1 MPPEEVLQALYA
13 GLSSEVPTVARNAAI
28 ALGALALCG
37 PLCPAP
43 AEDVLDRLLL
53 LLRTPTIAA
62 ATAGGAAV
70 GAAAAVDAMEGL
82 DAARVS
88 EVASGLFTLAARGGG
103 GEEDAAAAA
112 AAVVALG
119 WVAGSCLS
127 GAAPDAQIVQDVF
140 SLAVFTLTELVP
152 SLEAV
157 LQSVLALLPVGRRGE
172 GGGHVSWAA
181 VRTRVVDAALAA
193 FMSLPLGD
201 SAPIACAAVA
211 ALASIVEEAKAEA
224 DAFSPLVPAV
234 LKACSSS
241 AASMGAGS
249 AEYGALIGSLAA
261 LPRIVAALSAA
272 GLAANVD
279 FVTRADMPATVLAN
293 APDACVHAVALAT
306 QAALLAQRSHAALHA
321 DASTGAD
328 KSAAKEVE
336 SFVNIVAEE
345 GVRAKRMPRSR
356 YAAAAVAQ
364 ALAALLGSGPE
375 QGGVRP
381 ACRAG
386 PAMGLLHEP
395 QASSAQLCKLAVT
408 ALERSCLDSAKAN
421 RLATWLLAR
430 CSRVRAHP
438 RSAYLQLIHLLYKC
452 CVLHLTRRKML
463 ECSRTGKDMSLMR
476 LSRGSDV
483 Q

>member
-13 GLSSEVPTVARNAAI
+13 GLSSEVPTVARNASV

-53 LLRTPTIAA
+53 MLRTPTIAA
-62 ATAGGAAV
+62 AAAGGAAV
-70 GAAAAVDAMEGL
+70 GAAAAVDALEGL

-127 GAAPDAQIVQDVF
+127 DAAPDAQIVQDVF

-157 LQSVLALLPVGRRGE
+157 LQSVLALLPVGRGGE

-181 VRTRVVDAALAA
+181 VRTQAVDAALAA
-193 FMSLPLGD
+193 FVSLPPGD
-201 SAPIACAAVA
+201 SAPIACAAIT

-272 GLAANVD
+272 GLIANVN
-279 FVTRADMPATVLAN
+279 FVARADMPATVLAN
-293 APDACVHAVALAT
+293 APDACVHAVALAA

-328 KSAAKEVE
+328 KSAVTAAKEVE
-336 SFVNIVAEE
+336 SFVNRVAEE
-345 GVRAKRMPRSR
+345 GVRSTRMPRSR

-364 ALAALLGSGPE
+364 AVAALLGSGPD
-375 QGGVRP
+375 QGGVRS

-408 ALERSCLDSAKAN
+408 ALERSCFDSAKPN
-421 RLATWLLAR
+421 RFAIWLLAR
-430 CSRVRAHP
+430 CSRVRAYP
-438 RSAYLQLIHLLYKC
+438 DSAYLQLIQLLYEC
-452 CVLHLTRRKML
+452 CVLHLARRKML
-463 ECSRTGKDMSLMR
+463 VCSMQFGTM
-476 LSRGSDV
+476 
-483 Q
+483 